1 MTPGSGCGIEVG
13 PANGLQVALHLEY
26 LHPYR
31 IVVGVWSLQSDFL
44 HNVHIMIRHTVI
56 TQNITHSGETQNE
69 LARGMGV
76 CFFQARDLVCDP
88 RIILSGKRIPHRILL
103 VN

>member
-44 HNVHIMIRHTVI
+44 HNVHIMICYTVI

-69 LARGMGV
+69 LAKGMGV
-76 CFFQARDLVCDP
+76 CFFQARDRTNQSAFTYPFLWNMNWDT
-88 RIILSGKRIPHRILL
+88 
-103 VN
+103 